1 MSIELLSMLGGGV
14 TGFVM
19 RLIASQAEAQGKTL
33 ERALALQSA
42 ADDSADRAAAR
53 NGGVWVRR
61 LIAVSILFAVIF
73 APFIMS
79 LINVP
84 LAIEQEASGGIL
96 SLIFGS
102 QNGYINVE
110 GFVLLPEVRQGM
122 LALLS
127 FYFGSSMVKR

>member
-1 MSIELLSMLGGGV
+1 MPLELISMLGGGI

-19 RLIASQAEAQGKTL
+19 RLVASQAEAQGRVL
-33 ERALALQSA
+33 DAMLQKQEA
-42 ADDSADRAAAR
+42 VDASADKAAAR
-53 NGGVWVRR
+53 GGGVWVRR
-61 LIAVSILFAVIF
+61 IIAVSILFAVIV

-79 LINVP
+79 IIEVP
-84 LAIEQEASGGIL
+84 LALEDESKGGLL
-96 SLIFGS
+96 SLLFGS
-102 QNGYINVE
+102 KNGYINVD

>member
-1 MSIELLSMLGGGV
+1 MLGGGV

-19 RLIASQAEAQGKTL
+19 RLIASQAEAQG
-33 ERALALQSA
+33 RALESALTLQGA

-61 LIAVSILFAVIF
+61 LIAVSILFAVIV

-79 LINVP
+79 IIDVP
-84 LAIEQEASGGIL
+84 VALENQRTGIL
-96 SLIFGS
+96 KFLLG
-102 QNGYINVE
+102 NGGFEQVE

-127 FYFGSSMVKR
+127 FYFGSSVIKR

>member
-1 MSIELLSMLGGGV
+1 MLGGGV

-19 RLIASQAEAQGKTL
+19 RLIASQAEAQG
-33 ERALALQSA
+33 RALESALTLQGA

-61 LIAVSILFAVIF
+61 LIAVSILFAVIV

-79 LINVP
+79 IINVP
-84 LAIEQEASGGIL
+84 VALENQRTGIL
-96 SLIFGS
+96 KFLLG
-102 QNGYINVE
+102 NGGFEQVE

-127 FYFGSSMVKR
+127 FYFGSSVIKR

>member
-1 MSIELLSMLGGGV
+1 MSIELLSMLGGGI

-19 RLIASQAEAQGKTL
+19 RLVASQAEAQG
-33 ERALALQSA
+33 RALDAMLRKQEAVDASA
-42 ADDSADRAAAR
+42 EAAANR
-53 NGGVWVRR
+53 GGVWVRR
-61 LIAVSILFAVIF
+61 LIAICILFAVIV
-73 APFIMS
+73 APFITA

-84 LAIEQEASGGIL
+84 LALERESGGGIL
-96 SLIFGS
+96 SLILGS

>member
-1 MSIELLSMLGGGV
+1 MLGGGV

-19 RLIASQAEAQGKTL
+19 RLIASQAEAQG
-33 ERALALQSA
+33 RALESALKLQGA

-61 LIAVSILFAVIF
+61 LIAVSILFAVIV

-79 LINVP
+79 IINVP
-84 LAIEQEASGGIL
+84 VALENQRTGIL
-96 SLIFGS
+96 KFLLG
-102 QNGYINVE
+102 NGGFEQVE

-127 FYFGSSMVKR
+127 FYFGSSVIKR

>member
-19 RLIASQAEAQGKTL
+19 RLIASQAEAQGKAL
-33 ERALALQSA
+33 ERMLALQA
-42 ADDSADRAAAR
+42 ASDDSADRAAAR

-61 LIAVSILFAVIF
+61 LIAMSILFAVII
-73 APFIMS
+73 APFI
-79 LINVP
+79 
-84 LAIEQEASGGIL
+84 LAFQNIPVSIEGQGKGLFSF
-96 SLIFGS
+96 IFG
-102 QNGYINVE
+102 NGGYKQVE
-110 GFVLLPEVRQGM
+110 GFILLPEVRQGM